1 MSANVPPADELAAL
15 RDTIA
20 ALKKREAELRTLM
33 LSDPSARTGN
43 AYLAEIVTVTQE
55 RFDVKEFRANHPDL
69 AAEYTFPNKVE
80 KVELRVVSED
90 GEITN
95 RPKRTHTA

>member
-33 LSDPSARTGN
+33 LTDPSARTGN
-43 AYLAEIVTVTQE
+43 AYVAELVTIWSHRV
-55 RFDVKEFRANHPDL
+55 DLKELRAMHPDIV
-69 AAEYTFPNKVE
+69 EQFTFPDSVE
-80 KVELRVVSED
+80 RLELRIISDD
-90 GEITN
+90 GEITRRPN
-95 RPKRTHTA
+95 RKAE